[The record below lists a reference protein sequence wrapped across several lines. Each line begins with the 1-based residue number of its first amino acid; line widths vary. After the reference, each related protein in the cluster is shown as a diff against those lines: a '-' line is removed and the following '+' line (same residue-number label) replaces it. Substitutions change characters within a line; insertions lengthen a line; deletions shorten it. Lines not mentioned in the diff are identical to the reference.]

1 MKHRIAALAL
11 ISLCALSSFAC
22 SSMSLK
28 TNLAYDKNANF
39 GSYKTFAF
47 EGRGIKDPYW
57 AGIIEASIT
66 AEFRKKGVSPSDRN
80 PDLLVSYDASLALGD
95 ETSRVYSSGVAY
107 STGTGWTTMAGA
119 GLVTTIDMSVGTFVV
134 ELADPKKKEIVWRAT
149 ASHDID
155 KNASLDTRAS
165 NLSGGIAKMFE
176 GYPPGK

>member
-1 MKHRIAALAL
+1 MKHRIASLAL
-11 ISLCALSSFAC
+11 IPLCALSSFAC

-28 TNLAYDKNANF
+28 TSLAYDKNANF

-47 EGRGIKDPYW
+47 EGKGIRDPYW
-57 AGIIEASIT
+57 ASVIEASVT
-66 AEFRKKGVSPSDRN
+66 AELRKKGVSPSDAN
-80 PDLLVSYDASLALGD
+80 PDLLVSYDGSLALGD
-95 ETSRVYSSGVAY
+95 QTSKVYSSGVAY

-134 ELADPKKKEIVWRAT
+134 ELDDPKKKEIVWRAT

-155 KNASLDTRAS
+155 KNASLDSRAS
-165 NLSGGIAKMFE
+165 RVSGAIAKMFE